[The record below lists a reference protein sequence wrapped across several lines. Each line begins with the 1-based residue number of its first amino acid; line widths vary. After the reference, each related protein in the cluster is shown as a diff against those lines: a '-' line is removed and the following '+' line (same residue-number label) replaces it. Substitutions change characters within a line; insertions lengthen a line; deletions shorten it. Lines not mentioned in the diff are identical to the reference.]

1 MEAILFIGIPASGK
15 STFYKERFFSTHVRI
30 NLDMLKTRNR
40 ESTIMQACLAVK
52 QSFVVDNTNVRKS
65 DRAPYIQLAR
75 AAKFRVVGYY
85 FETHLEAALE
95 RNQLRSGKASI
106 PEKGL
111 VAKFRQLEV
120 PSLDEGFDQLFCVT
134 IDSNLSEFL
143 IKEWGCN
150 SSKDA

>member
-40 ESTIMQACLAVK
+40 ESTIMQACLSAK
-52 QSFVVDNTNVRKS
+52 QPFVVDNTNVRKS
-65 DRAPYIQLAR
+65 ERAPYIQLAK

-85 FETHLEAALE
+85 FETNLETALG
-95 RNQLRSGKASI
+95 RNRQRSGKASI

-111 VAKFRQLEV
+111 VAKFGQLEI
-120 PSLDEGFDQLFCVT
+120 PHLEEGFDQLFYVT
-134 IDSNLSEFL
+134 IDSNSSEFL
-143 IKEWGCN
+143 IKEWEN
-150 SSKDA
+150 SKHA